1 MTSCCVRLVAVAVT
15 LIAALTTTAIA
26 QEPVVRD
33 SADYRQ
39 VLSANP
45 LGLILLPWYNG
56 EYERKVT
63 ERVTLGLS
71 GSRLPW
77 GDGGGFYSVNTAFR
91 YYPNGTTFKGFY
103 LGPRIGLFW
112 VSQGQGVVG
121 IEEEGQDVMGIEE
134 EGQDVMG
141 IEEDRGPHLGL
152 GFELGY
158 AWLLGSEQRL
168 SMSIGFGATR
178 VLNGEPIPVLRLV
191 NVGWAF

>member
-15 LIAALTTTAIA
+15 LIATLTTTAIA

-63 ERVTLGLS
+63 EGVTLGLS

-112 VSQGQGVVG
+112 VSQGQDIV
-121 IEEEGQDVMGIEE
+121 
-134 EGQDVMG
+134 G

-158 AWLLGSEQRL
+158 AWLLGSDQHL
-168 SMSIGFGATR
+168 SMSIGGGATR